1 MLRKLLNIEI
11 NCVVGQLMV
20 GGWPCK
26 GTAEIMISS
35 TLGDAMP
42 QRLESILSK
51 LVLKDII
58 YTAVAAATGK

>member
-1 MLRKLLNIEI
+1 
-11 NCVVGQLMV
+11 
-20 GGWPCK
+20 
-26 GTAEIMISS
+26 MISS

-58 YTAVAAATGK
+58 CTAVAAATGK